1 MSNPHHLLLL
11 AGAAEARDI
20 ADALAARGAPRV
32 TASLHYG
39 ERAAGP
45 LSVPTR
51 IGGFGGTDGFAGFLD
66 AQGITAV
73 LDATHPFAV
82 QITQRSR
89 DICAQRG
96 VPFAQVLR
104 PEWYPE
110 TGDIWHDVADEAE
123 AAQIIPRDAR
133 VFTTTGRATIEK
145 FAGLRARHLFVRQLR
160 DGTQPRPIDNMTYVR
175 GVGPFS
181 VADEIA
187 LFKKLGIDWL
197 VTRNA
202 GGVINHTKI
211 EAARVLGIN
220 VAMIRRPEQLDAP
233 RLQTVQAA
241 LDWVAAL

>member
-51 IGGFGGTDGFAGFLD
+51 IGGFGGADGFAAFL
-66 AQGITAV
+66 AENGVTAV

-82 QITQRSR
+82 QITRRSQQ
-89 DICAQRG
+89 ICHDLG
-96 VPFAQVLR
+96 LPFAQVLR
-104 PEWYPE
+104 PAWQAKA
-110 TGDIWHDVADEAE
+110 GDHWHDVGDETE

-133 VFTTTGRATIEK
+133 VFTTTGRATIEQ
-145 FAGLRARHLFVRQLR
+145 FAGLRARHLYVRQLR
-160 DGTQPRPIDNMTYVR
+160 DGAQPRPVDNMTYVR

-181 VADEIA
+181 VTDEIA
-187 LFKKLGIDWL
+187 LFQKLGIDWL

-220 VAMIRRPEQLDAP
+220 VAMIRRPEQPDCL
-233 RLQTVQAA
+233 RLETVQAA